1 MQVPVSTDPGPDK
14 RSAAD
19 SRAAYQAQTGLVLS
33 MESQLRL
40 RALYE
45 FLDGCRLVLDAI
57 RADLSLFDPQSGN
70 LEPLRRAARRLGGFS
85 LEADSWGFDTIY
97 EIASRLQILLMESGG
112 RPGGGF
118 WNSVR
123 AALDLLSRLLDQCES
138 DYRRRLEVADMLE
151 CLDQA
156 ARA

>member
-19 SRAAYQAQTGLVLS
+19 SRAVCQAHAGLVLS
-33 MESQLRL
+33 MQSQLRL

-45 FLDGCRLVLDAI
+45 YIDGCRAALDAI
-57 RADLSLFDPQSGN
+57 RADLSLFDPRSGN
-70 LEPLRRAARRLGGFS
+70 LEPLRRAARRLGNLS
-85 LEADSWGFDTIY
+85 LEADGWGFDSVY
-97 EIASRLQILLMESGG
+97 ELASRLQILLMEYGW
-112 RPGGGF
+112 RPGVDFWGPVGG
-118 WNSVR
+118 
-123 AALDLLSRLLDQCES
+123 ALDMLSILLDQCEG
-138 DYRRRLEVADMLE
+138 DYRRRLEVADLLD